1 MIADIRRTLPNP
13 QDEGALR
20 DYLSALLRGERFDGL
35 GLIYGLGHAVYTLSD
50 PRAEILREYAG
61 SLSAEEG
68 RAEEMEIYRKVE
80 RLGKELLLEK
90 TGKQVAT
97 NVDFYSGFVYDM
109 LGLPR
114 QLHTPLFAV
123 ARIPGWTAHRMEEL
137 GQNGKIIR
145 PACKCVA
152 EPMAYV
158 PMAERG

>member
-1 MIADIRRTLPNP
+1 M
-13 QDEGALR
+13 
-20 DYLSALLRGERFDGL
+20 ER
-35 GLIYGLGHAVYTLSD
+35 I
-50 PRAEILREYAG
+50 
-61 SLSAEEG
+61 
-68 RAEEMEIYRKVE
+68 
-80 RLGKELLLEK
+80 GKELLLEK

-114 QLHTPLFAV
+114 QLHTPIFAV

-137 GQNGKIIR
+137 GQGDKIIR

-158 PMAERG
+158 PMAERCR